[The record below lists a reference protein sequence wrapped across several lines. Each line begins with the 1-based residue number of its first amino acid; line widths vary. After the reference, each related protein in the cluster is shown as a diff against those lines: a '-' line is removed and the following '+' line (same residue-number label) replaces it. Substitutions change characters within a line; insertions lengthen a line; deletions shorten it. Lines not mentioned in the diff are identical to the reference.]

1 MKLFFRET
9 GSGMPLVILHG
20 LYGSSD
26 NWMSIARQLADDYRV
41 ILPDQRNHGESPH
54 SPVHNYPALIADL
67 EAFVRDRELDHF
79 ILMGHSM
86 GGKTAIY
93 YALQHPE
100 RVAALIP
107 VDISPRTYRLTG
119 DPGTSFSQHKK
130 MMEAMLR
137 LDLSALRIRQEVT
150 DALAGAIPSLR
161 IRQFLMKN
169 LARDDQGRFRWKINL
184 PALYDNLEKIL
195 PGPDSDPLLSQKQFT
210 SAPVLFV
217 RGARSGYITKEDMP
231 VIRRFFPQAQI
242 KTLPDAGHW
251 LHAEQPELFLH
262 TVTDFLRQGEY
273 PI

>member
-9 GSGMPLVILHG
+9 GSGTPLVILHG

-26 NWMSIARQLADDYRV
+26 NWMSIARQLAGDYHV
-41 ILPDQRNHGESPH
+41 ILPDQRNHGQSPH
-54 SPVHNYPALIADL
+54 SPVHDYPSLVSDL
-67 EAFVRDRELDHF
+67 EAFVHDRGLDRF

-100 RVAALIP
+100 KVEALIA

-119 DPGTSFSQHKK
+119 DAGTSFSQHKK
-130 MMEAMLR
+130 MMEALLR
-137 LDLSALRIRQEVT
+137 LDLSLLRTRQEAT
-150 DALAGAIPSLR
+150 DALAGTIPSLR
-161 IRQFLMKN
+161 IRQFLLKN
-169 LARDDQGRFRWKINL
+169 LTRDDRGHFRWKINL
-184 PALYDNLEKIL
+184 TALYDNLEKIL
-195 PGPDSDPLLSQKQFT
+195 PGPDSDPVLSQKQFD

-217 RGARSGYITKEDMP
+217 RGARSGYITAEDLP
-231 VIRRFFPQAQI
+231 VIRRFFPRAEVQ
-242 KTLPDAGHW
+242 TLPDAGHW

-262 TVTDFLRQGEY
+262 TVTDFLRRREN